1 MDIYLIF
8 VFILFALAIF
18 DLIVGVSNDAVN
30 FLNSA
35 IGSKVAPR
43 NVIMIIA
50 SLGILFGAVFSNGMM
65 EVARKGIF
73 HPQYFMFT
81 EIMVIFL
88 AVMITDILLLDFFNT
103 IGLPTST
110 TVSIVFEI
118 LGAAVAVAF
127 LKVKAGAHTI
137 MVDGA
142 EKVAVVSDYINSDK
156 AMTIIGGILLSVVV
170 AFTVGLIVQGITRIA
185 FSFNYKR
192 PIKYFGAIWGGF
204 AIAAITYF
212 ILIKGVKGAAFMDS
226 DTKTLIKENWLL
238 ISVASFVAWTVL
250 LQLLNWIFKINIL
263 KVIVLVGTFA
273 LAMAFAGN
281 DLVNFIG
288 VPLAGFEAFN
298 LADGNDILMN
308 GLAKKV
314 QTPSYFLVIAGL
326 IMVLTLW
333 FSKKA
338 RSVTETEL
346 NLSRQDEGEERF
358 NASIFARL
366 LVRRAITTG
375 TFFSTVIPEP
385 IVLKLKKRFD
395 QKEIEKQWK
404 KEENPPMFDLIRA
417 SVNLTVAS
425 ILISL
430 ATSYKLP
437 LSTTYVTFMVA
448 MGTSLADGAWGRDSA
463 VYRITG
469 VFTVIGGWFM
479 TALTAFTVAFL
490 VALFISWAHFVG
502 VIILVIFAAFAIIR
516 STRSHKRKQQEKAQM
531 IEDDSDVISNA
542 EAAVVKCNKGVT
554 GILGRASGIYYAAVQ
569 GLIDENRK
577 DLKEQYDLSIK
588 LNEKTK
594 KQKNNLYKVIAK
606 LQQDSIETGHYY
618 VQVLDYQ
625 REMAHSINFL
635 VKPIYEHVENNHK
648 ALAQVQIDE
657 LLELSYGINEFTNI
671 ALRVVNEG
679 NFILLDDVHKKQ
691 SNIIE
696 LLNTYRKLQIKRI
709 KNKEVGTKNSML
721 YLSVLNETRNLVLNA
736 VNVVKAQ
743 RDFIQYTSSK

>member
-127 LKVKAGAHTI
+127 LKVQTGAHTI
-137 MVDGA
+137 LVDGV
-142 EKVAVVSDYINSDK
+142 EKVAEVSDYINSGK

-170 AFTVGLIVQGITRIA
+170 AFTVGLIVQGISRLA
-185 FSFNYKR
+185 FSFNYKQ

-226 DTKTLIKENWLL
+226 DTKDYIKDNWLL
-238 ISVASFVAWTVL
+238 ISVASFAAWTIL
-250 LQLLNWIFKINIL
+250 LQLLNWLFNINIL

-298 LADGNDILMN
+298 LADGNDILMD

-314 QTPSYFLVIAGL
+314 HTPSYFLVIAGL

-366 LVRRAITTG
+366 LVRRAITTS

-385 IVLKLKKRFD
+385 IILKLKKRFD

-404 KEENPPMFDLIRA
+404 KEDNPPMFDLIRA

-479 TALTAFTVAFL
+479 TALSAFTVAFL
-490 VALFISWAHFVG
+490 VALFISWAKFAG
-502 VIILVIFAAFAIIR
+502 VILLVVLAAIAIIR
-516 STRSHKRKQQEKAQM
+516 SNRAHKRKREEKA
-531 IEDDSDVISNA
+531 ILVEEDSEVVSNA
-542 EAAVVKCNKGVT
+542 EAAVAKCNKGVT
-554 GILGRASGIYYAAVQ
+554 GILGTASGIYYAAVQ
-569 GLIDENRK
+569 SLIDENRK

-606 LQQDSIETGHYY
+606 LQQESVETGHYY

-625 REMAHSINFL
+625 REMAHSISFL

-648 ALAQVQIDE
+648 ALPQVQVNE
-657 LLELSYGINEFTNI
+657 LLELSYGINEFTNL
-671 ALRVVNEG
+671 AVRMVNEG
-679 NFILLDDVHKKQ
+679 NFSLLDDVHKKQ
-691 SNIIE
+691 GIIIE

-721 YLSVLNETRNLVLNA
+721 YLSILNETRNLVLNA